1 MCASVWHLIPSNF
14 KNEYDSIVCL
24 CHLLSVWWWM
34 LGLLLPS
41 ETVNGNGVA
50 GLMVSPFIGDICL
63 HLFSS
68 YELLNS
74 DISSILYLQIFRTI
88 N

>member
-1 MCASVWHLIPSNF
+1 
-14 KNEYDSIVCL
+14 
-24 CHLLSVWWWM
+24 M

-50 GLMVSPFIGDICL
+50 GLMVSPFTGDICL

-68 YELLNS
+68 YELLNG